1 MDCKYKDV
9 REDCLIRGV
18 IIQKGNLIY
27 GSCYLRDNSPAEYN
41 AIKNANLICDAFFG
55 TGEKVNEKKG

>member
-18 IIQKGNLIY
+18 IIQKGNLIC

-55 TGEKVNEKKG
+55 TEDKVNEKKG

>member
-18 IIQKGNLIY
+18 VIQKGEVIC
-27 GSCYLRDNSPAEYN
+27 GRCYLRDNSPAEYN
-41 AIKNANLICDAFFG
+41 AIKRAKMMADAFFG
-55 TGEKVNEKKG
+55 TEEKVNEKKG